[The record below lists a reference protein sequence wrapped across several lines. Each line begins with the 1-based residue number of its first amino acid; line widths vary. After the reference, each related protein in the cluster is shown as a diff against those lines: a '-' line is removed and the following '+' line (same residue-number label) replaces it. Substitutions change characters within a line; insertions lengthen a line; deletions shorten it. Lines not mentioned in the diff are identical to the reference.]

1 MEEEGEVERDL
12 QPVTW
17 RRRKLGKRAEG
28 VRERTFYSIE
38 AGEGAVAYRATIMLY
53 CTMRMFHDDASG
65 MWSCSEPKYDAAPLR
80 MLCTPTKCE
89 LGCATWAP
97 GSHNTI

>member
-1 MEEEGEVERDL
+1 MEEEGEVECDL
-12 QPVTW
+12 QRVTR

-28 VRERTFYSIE
+28 AQERTFYSIE
-38 AGEGAVAYRATIMLY
+38 AGEGAVKIAYRAT
-53 CTMRMFHDDASG
+53 TMRMFHDNACG
-65 MWSCSEPKYDAAPLR
+65 MRTCSEPKNDAAPLR

-89 LGCATWAP
+89 LGCAPRAP

>member
-28 VRERTFYSIE
+28 VQERTFYSIE
-38 AGEGAVAYRATIMLY
+38 AGEGAIAYRATI
-53 CTMRMFHDDASG
+53 MRMFHDDACG
-65 MWSCSEPKYDAAPLR
+65 MWTCSEPENDAAPLR

>member
-28 VRERTFYSIE
+28 AQERTFYCIE
-38 AGEGAVAYRATIMLY
+38 AGEGAVAYRATIML
-53 CTMRMFHDDASG
+53 MFHDDETCG
-65 MWSCSEPKYDAAPLR
+65 MWTCSDPENDAAPLR

-89 LGCATWAP
+89 LGCATRAP

>member
-17 RRRKLGKRAEG
+17 RRRKLSKRAEG
-28 VRERTFYSIE
+28 AQERTFYSIE
-38 AGEGAVAYRATIMLY
+38 AGEGAVAYRAT
-53 CTMRMFHDDASG
+53 TMCMFHDDACG
-65 MWSCSEPKYDAAPLR
+65 MRTCSEPKNDAAPLR

-89 LGCATWAP
+89 LGCAPRAP